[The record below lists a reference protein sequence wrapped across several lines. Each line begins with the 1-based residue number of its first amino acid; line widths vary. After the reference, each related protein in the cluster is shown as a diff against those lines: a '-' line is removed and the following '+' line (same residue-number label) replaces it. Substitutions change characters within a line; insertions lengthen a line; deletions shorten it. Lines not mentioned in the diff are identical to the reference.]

1 MTLDLPAQALGRLQA
16 EALRRSVTV
25 DQLVA
30 ELANSLPAV
39 DPLEAFIGS
48 GASGR
53 AVAARANL
61 SPPGG
66 HDRDSQ

>member
-1 MTLDLPAQALGRLQA
+1 MTLDLPAEALGRLQA
-16 EALRRSVTV
+16 EALRRSITV

-53 AVAARANL
+53 GDLANRHREIR
-61 SPPGG
+61 SE
-66 HDRDSQ
+66 